1 MAGDG
6 AREATERPS
15 LTLGAIAKSLA
26 AGGIAGGVC
35 VRRREKGKIRRR
47 GKTRRA
53 WMGGGDG
60 RGGGANE
67 GGGEREGVREVM
79 TDGVCVDRA
88 VSRAGRGR
96 RWRRWSG

>member
-35 VRRREKGKIRRR
+35 VRRREEGKIRRR
-47 GKTRRA
+47 GKTRLGVDGWWR
-53 WMGGGDG
+53 WSRWWCG
-60 RGGGANE
+60 RGE
-67 GGGEREGVREVM
+67 
-79 TDGVCVDRA
+79 
-88 VSRAGRGR
+88 GR
-96 RWRRWSG
+96 RGG

>member
-6 AREATERPS
+6 AREATGRPS

-35 VRRREKGKIRRR
+35 VRRREEGKIRRR

-60 RGGGANE
+60 RGRGADE
-67 GGGEREGVREVM
+67 ARGDGGGEGG
-79 TDGVCVDRA
+79 DD
-88 VSRAGRGR
+88 
-96 RWRRWSG
+96 

>member
-53 WMGGGDG
+53 
-60 RGGGANE
+60 
-67 GGGEREGVREVM
+67 
-79 TDGVCVDRA
+79 
-88 VSRAGRGR
+88 
-96 RWRRWSG
+96 